1 MPRIL
6 LVGLGRWGREHLRV
20 LRSLGAEVFAADL
33 RPECREEALSVLPPD
48 HVGEDFRPFLE
59 GVDGVDV
66 VTPVQE
72 HFWICREALD
82 AGKDVLVEKPITATL
97 KEARDLRER
106 VGATRARLQVGHV
119 FRFHPVYEA
128 LRTTLA
134 SGRLGQL
141 RYLAARFAGLKRP
154 RPDGGVTHS
163 DAIHFLDLFIDLLG
177 RPRAVTAILRDFL
190 GRGMDDF
197 SLAVVEYDRELAVVE
212 SGYFV
217 PGTWRVLQAIGDRG
231 ACVAD
236 FARWRWP
243 FIRDITA
250 RFAAGGRSN
259 RRPKRSRRLS
269 GTNRSGASYGRF
281 SRESRRASLPRW
293 TPRRGIRPF
302 SWSKRPA
309 PRQHWAVVFSWRRWS
324 DDPPLPPPC

>member
-6 LVGLGRWGREHLRV
+6 LIGLGRWGWEHLRV
-20 LRSLGAEVFAADL
+20 LLSLGAEVFAADV

-72 HFWICREALD
+72 HFWICREALE
-82 AGKDVLVEKPITATL
+82 AEKDVLVEKPITVTL
-97 KEARDLRER
+97 KEARDLAEHAR
-106 VGATRARLQVGHV
+106 GSRARLQVGHV

-154 RPDGGVTHS
+154 RLDGGVTHS
-163 DAIHFLDLFIDLLG
+163 DSIHFLDLFVDLLG

-236 FARWRWP
+236 FAKWTLAIHPGHHREIRGRWQVESAP
-243 FIRDITA
+243 EEIQAIERDEPLRRELRAFLEGIETRKPPEVDA
-250 RFAAGGRSN
+250 EAGYQALLLVEAA
-259 RRPKRSRRLS
+259 
-269 GTNRSGASYGRF
+269 
-281 SRESRRASLPRW
+281 RASSTLG
-293 TPRRGIRPF
+293 RRVLLEEVER
-302 SWSKRPA
+302 
-309 PRQHWAVVFSWRRWS
+309 
-324 DDPPLPPPC
+324 